1 MQEDMNRED
10 IYSLIYDQ
18 LSNEQKLL
26 LEIVQSLSEP
36 CDRKTY
42 KQKLEEAAQKLGK
55 SKRTVQRLM
64 KDWKENGV
72 SALFPTTRADKTKH
86 RISQEWQE
94 FIQDTYMEE
103 RMKGRWISIK
113 EVVLKVQERATKL
126 GEEYFPSERT
136 IRRVLKNIYDKP
148 EDIYGEEGKRG
159 LHEVTIPIKANARIP
174 ILADSAEE
182 SIAQAIKTLDYHNIH
197 TCQIDGS
204 RSISSRKIDPSIDDL
219 DTSREPPVRKLVP
232 KQSLVRKMEK
242 CHQVREENV
251 EDYLKYEEDLV
262 WLQDINEFPWVR
274 CWSPEPMPWR
284 AGLSSDISC
293 VQRDDMIIVGYS
305 EVKVGTPLLDWEGEE
320 YYYRRVFLIN
330 KDDYKNYS
338 PGHYPTEAKLTK
350 SLQPGFPGI
359 HPNRL

>member
-1 MQEDMNRED
+1 MEEHMSRED
-10 IYSLIYDQ
+10 IYSLIYGQ
-18 LSNEQKLL
+18 MSQEEKLR
-26 LEIVQSLSEP
+26 LEVVQSLSEP

-103 RMKGRWISIK
+103 LIKGRRISIK
-113 EVVLKVQERATKL
+113 EIALKVQERATKL
-126 GEEYFPSERT
+126 GEADPPSERT
-136 IRRVLKNIYDKP
+136 IRRVLKNKYDVPEYIYS
-148 EDIYGEEGKRG
+148 EEGKR
-159 LHEVTIPIKANARIP
+159 EMYRVSIPIKGYVRMHF
-174 ILADSAEE
+174 LTDSAEE
-182 SIAQAIKTLDYHNIH
+182 SIDQALKTWDYHNIH
-197 TCQIDGS
+197 NCQIDGS
-204 RSISSRKIDPSIDDL
+204 ISSVKIDPSIDDL
-219 DTSREPPVRKLVP
+219 DTPREPPARKLVP

-242 CHQVREENV
+242 CHQVREKNV
-251 EDYLKYEEDLV
+251 EDYLKYEENLV
-262 WLQDINEFPWVR
+262 WLQDTNEFPWVR
-274 CWSPEPMPWR
+274 CWEPEPIPWR
-284 AGLSSDISC
+284 AGLSRDISC

-338 PGHYPTEAKLTK
+338 PGRYPTEAKLTK
-350 SLQPGFPGI
+350 SLKPGFAGI
-359 HPNRL
+359 HPNNR

>member
-1 MQEDMNRED
+1 MEEHMSRED
-10 IYSLIYDQ
+10 IYSLIYGQ
-18 LSNEQKLL
+18 MSQEEKLR
-26 LEIVQSLSEP
+26 LEVVQSLSEP

-103 RMKGRWISIK
+103 LIKGRRISIK
-113 EVVLKVQERATKL
+113 EIALKVQERATKL
-126 GEEYFPSERT
+126 GEADHPSERT
-136 IRRVLKNIYDKP
+136 IRRVLKNMYDEP

-159 LHEVTIPIKANARIP
+159 IHEVNIPIKANAKVYIS
-174 ILADSAEE
+174 ADSAEE
-182 SIAQAIKTLDYHNIH
+182 SIAQAIKTWDYHNIH
-197 TCQIDGS
+197 NCQIDGS
-204 RSISSRKIDPSIDDL
+204 ILSRKIDPNIDDL
-219 DTSREPPVRKLVP
+219 DTSREPPVRKLIP
-232 KQSLVRKMEK
+232 KQSLVRQMEK

-251 EDYLKYEEDLV
+251 EDYLRYEEALV
-262 WLQDINEFPWVR
+262 WLKDINAFPWVR
-274 CWSPEPMPWR
+274 CFGPDRIPGR
-284 AGLSSDISC
+284 TGLSREISC
-293 VQRDDMIIVGYS
+293 VNSDDVIIVGYS
-305 EVKVGTPLLDWEGEE
+305 DLKVGAPLWDWEGEE

-338 PGHYPTEAKLTK
+338 PGRYPTEAKLTK
-350 SLQPGFPGI
+350 SLKPGFAGI
-359 HPNRL
+359 HPKLYI